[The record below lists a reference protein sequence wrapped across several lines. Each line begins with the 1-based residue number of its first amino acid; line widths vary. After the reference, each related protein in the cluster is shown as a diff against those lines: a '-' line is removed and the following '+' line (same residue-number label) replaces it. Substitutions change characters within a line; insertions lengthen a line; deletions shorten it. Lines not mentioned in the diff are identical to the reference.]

1 MFAKH
6 IPINGPVSKIHKEP
20 LKLNSKKKKIS
31 PVRKWTK
38 DTDISLKIYRWKIN
52 TWPKSPIASAIEEK

>member
-20 LKLNSKKKKIS
+20 LKPNSKKKKK
-31 PVRKWTK
+31 VQ
-38 DTDISLKIYRWKIN
+38 LENGQKI
-52 TWPKSPIASAIEEK
+52 

>member
-20 LKLNSKKKKIS
+20 LKRNSKKKK
-31 PVRKWTK
+31 VQ
-38 DTDISLKIYRWKIN
+38 LENEQKI
-52 TWPKSPIASAIEEK
+52 

>member
-20 LKLNSKKKKIS
+20 LKPNSKKKKKKS

-38 DTDISLKIYRWKIN
+38 NIDILLKV
-52 TWPKSPIASAIEEK
+52 